1 MAPRNPSSTKGTA
14 MNSLFETFLDY
25 ALAVVIACLLAW
37 FLAVALV

>member
-14 MNSLFETFLDY
+14 MNFHFETFLDY
-25 ALAVVIACLLAW
+25 ALAVVIATLLAW